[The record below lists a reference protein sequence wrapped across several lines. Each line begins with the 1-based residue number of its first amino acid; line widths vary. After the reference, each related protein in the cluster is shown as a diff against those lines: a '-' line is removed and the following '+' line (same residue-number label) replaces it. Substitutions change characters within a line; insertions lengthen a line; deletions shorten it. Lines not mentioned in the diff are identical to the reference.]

1 MLTKG
6 RENRGR
12 EEGRIEIGGWR
23 LGIGDWRLG
32 VGDWRLL
39 VVRCQFKNT
48 WQIEK
53 LSLSLVK
60 IFQKGF
66 TLWSEKWWTYKKEYL
81 KKGKENAAEI

>member
-6 RENRGR
+6 RENRGM

-48 WQIEK
+48 
-53 LSLSLVK
+53 
-60 IFQKGF
+60 
-66 TLWSEKWWTYKKEYL
+66 
-81 KKGKENAAEI
+81 

>member
-6 RENRGR
+6 WENRGR

-48 WQIEK
+48 
-53 LSLSLVK
+53 
-60 IFQKGF
+60 
-66 TLWSEKWWTYKKEYL
+66 
-81 KKGKENAAEI
+81 